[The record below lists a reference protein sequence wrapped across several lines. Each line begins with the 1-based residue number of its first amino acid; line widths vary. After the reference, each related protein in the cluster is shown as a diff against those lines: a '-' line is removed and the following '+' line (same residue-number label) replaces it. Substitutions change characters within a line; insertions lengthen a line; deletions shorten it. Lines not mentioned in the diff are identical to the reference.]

1 MSYKATPRVRK
12 DKTKGQH
19 TMMDQMKA
27 EAGFDPR
34 KAQNDRID
42 SAIKPSIYTKEYM
55 EQVAQYN
62 ETVTQID
69 PTYSKLQMVGSLLV
83 RCYMYEVEVSSSG
96 LIEANTQMI
105 TVKTPTGH
113 DSNQEVEVTVPY
125 SLKAVIVSA
134 PKELSLFPPGT
145 IVQLKPGAIK
155 QSVVGDSK
163 GFHIYPPNAFVL
175 VGKHD
180 QKAVS
185 EVTSPDFG
193 YVVIGY
199 NDIQCILDTPV
210 NVEQD

>member
-1 MSYKATPRVRK
+1 MTVKKMPARR

-19 TMMDQMKA
+19 TMLDQLKQ
-27 EAGFDPR
+27 EGFDPR

-42 SAIKPSIYTKEYM
+42 ANIKPSIYTKEYM
-55 EQVAQYN
+55 EQVAKYN

-83 RCYMYEVEVSSSG
+83 RCYMYEVEVSEAG
-96 LIEANTQMI
+96 LIEANMANI
-105 TVKTPTGH
+105 EVMNPSGH
-113 DSNQEVEVTVPY
+113 KSNETVEVTVPY

-134 PKELSLFPPGT
+134 PKELSLFPSGT
-145 IVQLKPGAIK
+145 IVQLKPGTVK
-155 QSVVGDSK
+155 NTVVGDSK
-163 GFHIYPPNAFVL
+163 GGFYVYPTNAFVL